1 MNRVLRRVLCTS
13 EQAGLV
19 LNYCSKLIRCATM
32 KSEWLL
38 IFDCQVYILLFLRQ
52 PVGYNEVGYLSFP
65 CSLDLFSMEG
75 SSDMKSC

>member
-1 MNRVLRRVLCTS
+1 
-13 EQAGLV
+13 
-19 LNYCSKLIRCATM
+19 M

-52 PVGYNEVGYLSFP
+52 PVGYNEVGYLSSP